1 MTLTLDFSNMI
12 ARGDAGADPK
22 AALPE
27 SAWSAAPYEF
37 TRAREAF
44 DKSRQAGVLGFL
56 DLPTNAA
63 LLKQSTDF
71 TAATKGRYT
80 DVVVLGIGGSALGPI
95 ALRTALRPSGWNS
108 LTDVVRG
115 GW

>member
-12 ARGDAGADPK
+12 ARGDAGGDAK

-37 TRAREAF
+37 ARAQQAF
-44 DKSRQAGVLGFL
+44 DKWRDAGVLGFL

-63 LLKQSTDF
+63 LLRQSTDF
-71 TAATKGRYT
+71 TAATNDETRSRSSLPHAGHAG
-80 DVVVLGIGGSALGPI
+80 VVLA
-95 ALRTALRPSGWNS
+95 RTSSSFCASHARH
-108 LTDVVRG
+108 R
-115 GW
+115 